1 MVNEM
6 AFTHHHGS
14 VGIACHEFPCRT
26 AVRDLL
32 RPAAAQVCYDAICST
47 RGVEHK
53 PLWVSD
59 DFVVACIMV
68 MFLFLFA
75 FGKQ

>member
-1 MVNEM
+1 MPE
-6 AFTHHHGS
+6 AFQ
-14 VGIACHEFPCRT
+14 
-26 AVRDLL
+26 
-32 RPAAAQVCYDAICST
+32 QVCYDAICST
-47 RGVEHK
+47 RGVQHK
-53 PLWVSD
+53 PLWISD